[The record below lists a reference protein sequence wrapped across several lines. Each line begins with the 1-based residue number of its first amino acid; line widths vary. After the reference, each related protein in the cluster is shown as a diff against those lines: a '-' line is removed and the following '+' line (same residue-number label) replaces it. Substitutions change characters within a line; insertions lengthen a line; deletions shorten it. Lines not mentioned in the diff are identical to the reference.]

1 MGVHLGLVMEIPVW
15 HGSLVVVQLV
25 QCLRRQ
31 R

>member
-15 HGSLVVVQLV
+15 RGSPVIGQLV
-25 QCLRRQ
+25 LCLRRQ